1 MALGILKKFRVTSHT
16 ILSNSCFQ
24 KKAVMTIPGLEQA
37 EVPPLGELGMA
48 GVLPDGL
55 RDPEKGL
62 SDFSYCPQQLCL
74 TKLCSIINPGLDA
87 IGVLP
92 LDELFARFTGVLG
105 QIEKIDLYHVDQRE
119 KLKGLEVQYLA

>member
-1 MALGILKKFRVTSHT
+1 MISHT

-24 KKAVMTIPGLEQA
+24 KNAVMTIPGLEQA

-55 RDPEKGL
+55 RDPEKGF
-62 SDFSYCPQQLCL
+62 SDFLYRPQQLCL

-92 LDELFARFTGVLG
+92 LDELNDGFSGVLG
-105 QIEKIDLYHVDQRE
+105 QIEKNCLYHVDQHE
-119 KLKGLEVQYLA
+119 KLKG

>member
-1 MALGILKKFRVTSHT
+1 
-16 ILSNSCFQ
+16 
-24 KKAVMTIPGLEQA
+24 MTIPGLEQA

-55 RDPEKGL
+55 RDPEKSF
-62 SDFSYCPQQLCL
+62 SDFSYRPQQLCL

-92 LDELFARFTGVLG
+92 LDGLIAGFTGVLG
-105 QIEKIDLYHVDQRE
+105 QVEKIDLHHVDQRK
-119 KLKGLEVQYLA
+119 KLKGFDV

>member
-1 MALGILKKFRVTSHT
+1 MS
-16 ILSNSCFQ
+16 
-24 KKAVMTIPGLEQA
+24 IPGLEQA

-55 RDPEKGL
+55 RDPEKGF
-62 SDFSYCPQQLCL
+62 SDFSYSPQQLCL

-92 LDELFARFTGVLG
+92 LDELIAGFSGVLG
-105 QIEKIDLYHVDQRE
+105 QIEKIDLYHVDQRQ
-119 KLKGLEVQYLA
+119 KLKGLNV